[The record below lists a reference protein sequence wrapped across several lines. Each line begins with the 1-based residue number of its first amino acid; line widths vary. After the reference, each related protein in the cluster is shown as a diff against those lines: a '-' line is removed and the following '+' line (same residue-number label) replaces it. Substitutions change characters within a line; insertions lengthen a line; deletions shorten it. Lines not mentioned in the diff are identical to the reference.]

1 MLVIKERFGVII
13 DVLGEVQHLGDAKIT
28 VQAKGLVPQIQ
39 SCQFVANLC
48 LFCRILSTMYGVST
62 ALQSSTIDISE
73 SGRLITSMITSMSE
87 FRDQPSSWTDIWDD
101 VLKLCSTHDITIQ
114 GPRSQAG
121 KRKKT
126 IRESPDYYYT
136 TSTGHREEVV
146 TSEAIHVEFFIPI
159 VDRILSELRRRF
171 SNESLAVV
179 GSVSSVLCPSSL
191 KFQNFANILPLL
203 SVYAEPCG
211 INKTLLEAEMTVAL
225 NLLKND
231 LGDTLNKQSADSFA

>member
-1 MLVIKERFGVII
+1 M
-13 DVLGEVQHLGDAKIT
+13 
-28 VQAKGLVPQIQ
+28 
-39 SCQFVANLC
+39 
-48 LFCRILSTMYGVST
+48 
-62 ALQSSTIDISE
+62 
-73 SGRLITSMITSMSE
+73 
-87 FRDQPSSWTDIWDD
+87 
-101 VLKLCSTHDITIQ
+101 
-114 GPRSQAG
+114 
-121 KRKKT
+121 KT

-146 TSEAIHVEFFIPI
+146 TSEAIRVEFFIPI
-159 VDRILSELRRRF
+159 LDRILSELRCRF

-211 INKTLLEAEMTVAL
+211 INKTLSEAEMTVAL

-231 LGDTLNKQSADSFA
+231 LVDRLSISNLQTVLPKLRPSVAFPNLLKCVQVALTLPVTSASC